1 MGWSLLLCLSVA
13 WLLHLTHN
21 LISSPP
27 LPSNL
32 IGWRLLNLSQD
43 VTKTQLEKKTTQRLN
58 LQKQVIGRYTT
69 QPLID
74 LSAKDLLSLGQCGLL
89 GLRVFDSGRGDLI
102 LGLQPF
108 AHWLFCSGSRER
120 TDAPPKRI
128 SVFLPKRS
136 VHHFLEI
143 LSIYKK
149 RISLQV
155 LRGPITEEHIWYWIP
170 SWASHNNPPPPPY
183 PPTLLRFSA
192 ACNLKQHVIPY

>member
-58 LQKQVIGRYTT
+58 LQKGDRPIYHATFYRFSRKRFAVPWSVWTPRVKSFWFGERRSNFGPAAICTLAFLFW
-69 QPLID
+69 QPWKD
-74 LSAKDLLSLGQCGLL
+74 RRSAKEDLCVLAQAKCS
-89 GLRVFDSGRGDLI
+89 
-102 LGLQPF
+102 PF
-108 AHWLFCSGSRER
+108 
-120 TDAPPKRI
+120 
-128 SVFLPKRS
+128 
-136 VHHFLEI
+136 FLEI

-170 SWASHNNPPPPPY
+170 SWASHNNPPARH
-183 PPTLLRFSA
+183 PTPQPS
-192 ACNLKQHVIPY
+192 